1 MSQPPPRESANSS
14 TGASGARGRVSPVS
28 LSLFPVCRGRCCP
41 LSVHYISIYVSF
53 SCTVS
58 ACLPIYTRACLPVL
72 FSSPPSLSSHA
83 RSLSLSLSLV
93 ITRREITVKKQRA
106 CLWYSSGLVSR
117 FLDRLSRSPA
127 LVGRRRRRRRRRN
140 EGPAVVSATR
150 AITGSSYLALSP
162 RPPSSSLL
170 TSLLGL
176 AVTRG
181 WLRKSPK
188 LSLYMQTGGYY
199 RGRMCSS
206 CRV

>member
-1 MSQPPPRESANSS
+1 MKVLTRRQGPQVLA
-14 TGASGARGRVSPVS
+14 AAFHLF
-28 LSLFPVCRGRCCP
+28 LSLCFPYAVAGAVRCLC
-41 LSVHYISIYVSF
+41 IIYLY
-53 SCTVS
+53 T
-58 ACLPIYTRACLPVL
+58 CLFLV
-72 FSSPPSLSSHA
+72 
-83 RSLSLSLSLV
+83 LSLRVYLYTHAHAFLCYFPRRRRCRPTLALSLV

-127 LVGRRRRRRRRRN
+127 LVGRRRRRRRRN

-188 LSLYMQTGGYY
+188 LSLYTQTSGYY